1 MRLNLPVSRK
11 DYTLRPSMLIVSR
24 TDTKGRIVWVNEDF
38 IEASGYP
45 ECELIGQSHNL
56 LRHPDMPA
64 AAFADM
70 WADLRA
76 GRPWQGVVKN
86 RRKNGDH
93 YWVHANVTPMLEAGQ
108 VVGYL
113 SVRKPASRAEVTACD
128 AAYTLLNGDTAPAW
142 AVRHGALVPAAAV
155 ARELSWRS
163 RWLGGAGSLQRL
175 FAAPVV
181 PALSA
186 LACAALAGPLGQ
198 PLLLAGALGL
208 GVVSAWAGQRVY
220 RAVVAQFTQTRV
232 VIDHMS
238 QGNFDERLSVP
249 ACEDAVG
256 KLAQALLQLQTR
268 VGFEVA
274 DGRRS
279 AQAERRSK
287 LALDVATEPVL
298 LADADGRVAHAN
310 RALIDWLTTHG
321 EQVRQGLPQL
331 DVAAFTGGRLAQLLG
346 DAEGRDQIGPID
358 SPRSVVLSP
367 GGRPLELVVKPLHS
381 QDGRHSGSLIEW
393 RDLSAERAAN
403 EAAQAQQRQIA
414 ADEERA
420 ARIRQAL
427 DVAAMPVRVADE
439 HGTVVYINEA
449 LLQILRRDIAGF
461 RAELPG
467 FDPEKVLGG
476 SVGVFYKDPAAALER
491 LSKLTSRISTRMQL
505 GGRTYDVTTTPIMGR
520 GGNRLGSVG
529 QWADVT
535 DQLAAETDLSAVA
548 TAAARGDFSTQM
560 SLVGREGF
568 YRVVG
573 EMLNRMMA
581 TVGTTLLD
589 VRAAAGRLG
598 QSAAQVTDT
607 AYSLAHAASEQAAS
621 VEQTNASL
629 QEMADSVQRNA
640 ANARQ
645 TEQMASHA
653 ADEAAQGGQSVMQT
667 VDAMK
672 SIATKISI
680 IDDIAYQTN
689 LLALNA
695 AIEAARAG
703 EHGRGFAVVAAEVR
717 KLAERS
723 QIAAQEISTLAGA
736 SVQRAEQ
743 AGQLL
748 AAMVPNIRKTS
759 ALVEEIAA
767 ASTEQAD
774 SVTQITSAME
784 QVNQATQHNAAGS
797 EELSA
802 TAEQLKTEA
811 NQLQRL
817 VEHYQLE
824 AAPPARAQAPGA
836 RSEQHRRARQTA
848 PA

>member
-1 MRLNLPVSRK
+1 
-11 DYTLRPSMLIVSR
+11 
-24 TDTKGRIVWVNEDF
+24 
-38 IEASGYP
+38 
-45 ECELIGQSHNL
+45 
-56 LRHPDMPA
+56 
-64 AAFADM
+64 
-70 WADLRA
+70 
-76 GRPWQGVVKN
+76 
-86 RRKNGDH
+86 
-93 YWVHANVTPMLEAGQ
+93 
-108 VVGYL
+108 
-113 SVRKPASRAEVTACD
+113 
-128 AAYTLLNGDTAPAW
+128 
-142 AVRHGALVPAAAV
+142 
-155 ARELSWRS
+155 
-163 RWLGGAGSLQRL
+163 
-175 FAAPVV
+175 
-181 PALSA
+181 
-186 LACAALAGPLGQ
+186 
-198 PLLLAGALGL
+198 
-208 GVVSAWAGQRVY
+208 VSAWAGQRIY
-220 RAVVAQFTQTRV
+220 RAVVAQIEQART

-238 QGNFDERLSVP
+238 QGDFDERLALP
-249 ACEDAVG
+249 ICGDALG

-279 AQAERRSK
+279 ALAERRSK
-287 LALDVATEPVL
+287 LALDVAAEPVL

-310 RALIDWLTTHG
+310 RALVDWLTSHG
-321 EQVRQGLPQL
+321 EQLRQGLPQL
-331 DVAAFTGGRLAQLLG
+331 DVAALAGGQLAHLLG
-346 DAEGRDQIGPID
+346 DAEGRDLLGAID
-358 SPRSVVLSP
+358 SPHRVTLNP
-367 GGRPLELVVKPLHS
+367 GGRPLELVVKPLHTE
-381 QDGRHSGSLIEW
+381 DGRHSGSLIEW
-393 RDLSAERAAN
+393 HDLSDERAAA

-414 ADEERA
+414 LDEERA

-439 HGTVVYINEA
+439 HGTVVYINES
-449 LLQILRRDIAGF
+449 LLQILRRDVAGF
-461 RAELPG
+461 RTELPG
-467 FDPEKVLGG
+467 FDPDKVLGG
-476 SVGVFYKDPAAALER
+476 SVGIFYKDPVAALER
-491 LSKLTSRISTRMQL
+491 LGKLTSRISTRMRL
-505 GGRTYDVTTTPIMGR
+505 GGRTYDVTTTPIVGR
-520 GGNRLGSVG
+520 AGNKLGSVG
-529 QWADVT
+529 QWADMT
-535 DQLAAETDLSAVA
+535 DQLAAEAELGAVA
-548 TAAARGDFSTQM
+548 TAAARGDFSTHM
-560 SLVGREGF
+560 NLAGREGF
-568 YRVVG
+568 YRLVG

-581 TVGTTLLD
+581 TVGATLLD

-621 VEQTNASL
+621 VEQTSASL

-640 ANARQ
+640 ANARE

-748 AAMVPNIRKTS
+748 AAMVPNIRNTS

-774 SVTQITSAME
+774 SVSQITSAME
-784 QVNQATQHNAAGS
+784 QINQATQHNAAGS

-811 NQLQRL
+811 DQLQRL

-824 AAPPARAQAPGA
+824 AAPPARTPGGATRLDQQRRVRQA
-836 RSEQHRRARQTA
+836 T